1 MEKSILEAF
10 LYNHKLKFNEIEK
23 LVKERSNKLA
33 YHLKGLIKKGVI
45 EKEGEYYRLSE
56 TSETLIPF
64 ISAKKPVLAVL
75 LIALRKDKKIFLYKR
90 DKRPFKEKFS
100 LPGGRMILGETISQS
115 TRRLMKEKFNIACS
129 FKKINSISLEHVKRR
144 GKTLHSFLLIFVSA
158 TTKEDLKYLTPNKAK
173 TISSDYNLI
182 KEDLGKEIKI
192 NNLKTLI

>member
-1 MEKSILEAF
+1 MQKSILEAF

-33 YHLKGLIKKGVI
+33 YHIKSLIKKGVI
-45 EKEGEYYRLSE
+45 EKDGEYYRLSE
-56 TSETLIPF
+56 TSETIIPF
-64 ISAKKPVLAVL
+64 LSDKKPVLAVL
-75 LIALRKDKKIFLYKR
+75 LIALEKNKKIFLYKR
-90 DKRPFKEKFS
+90 DKRPFRGKFS
-100 LPGGRMILGETISQS
+100 LPGGRMIVGESIPQS
-115 TRRLMKEKFNIACS
+115 TKRLMKKFNINCT